1 MPAYVRPAH
10 VPRRRHAARPVTFDA
25 EIGDAARFVA
35 LLAPVALGLSAA
47 LVATVELWGT
57 TW

>member
-1 MPAYVRPAH
+1 MPAYVRPSH
-10 VPRRRHAARPVTFDA
+10 VPRRRHAARTVTFDA
-25 EIGDAARFVA
+25 GIDDAARFVA
-35 LLAPVALGLSAA
+35 LLAPVAFGLSAA